1 MHVSVIMCICLC
13 VCLWMWMSV
22 FAYVSWCGYVI
33 MVLMYM
39 SVYIGACVTGICVV
53 CLYVCVHLSVSG

>member
-1 MHVSVIMCICLC
+1 
-13 VCLWMWMSV
+13 MSV

-39 SVYIGACVTGICVV
+39 GVYIGACVTGICVV